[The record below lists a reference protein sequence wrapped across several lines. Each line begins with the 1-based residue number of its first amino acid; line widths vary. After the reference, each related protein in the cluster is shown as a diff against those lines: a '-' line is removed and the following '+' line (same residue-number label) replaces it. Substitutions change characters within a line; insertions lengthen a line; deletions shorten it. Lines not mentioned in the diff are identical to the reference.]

1 MADDAAAAEGENKV
15 NVTLSF
21 LCHFASSEFHLWLF
35 QAPPPCLDL
44 TDFPIKADFF
54 EGKCC
59 FLNEKSKQSISS
71 ILFSHPGMHLLPEE
85 VEKVEG
91 AANFRQVDKILTEDN
106 FAKKEWADL

>member
-21 LCHFASSEFHLWLF
+21 LSFASSESFFHLCLF

-59 FLNEKSKQSISS
+59 FLNEKTKQFISS
-71 ILFSHPGMHLLPEE
+71 ILFSYPGMHLLPEE

-106 FAKKEWADL
+106 FAKKE

>member
-1 MADDAAAAEGENKV
+1 MID
-15 NVTLSF
+15 
-21 LCHFASSEFHLWLF
+21 WF

-59 FLNEKSKQSISS
+59 FLNEKAKQFISS

-106 FAKKEWADL
+106 IAKKEWADL